1 MADIATQH
9 DYDYDSMTIWSWQA
23 NGSSQKGRLG
33 EQEKGGKDD
42 PAITYVYI
50 LHSSMNNLWEKLNL
64 QHNVWAK
71 RNLINEFLYPT
82 DYKDELKNN
91 HPSLLPPPLE
101 PGVWF
106 MGSTQ
111 QGVGATPSAPLI
123 L

>member
-1 MADIATQH
+1 MATQH
-9 DYDYDSMTIWSWQA
+9 DYMKLAGHWEQSERQVRA
-23 NGSSQKGRLG
+23 G
-33 EQEKGGKDD
+33 EGGKDD
-42 PAITYVYI
+42 PATTF
-50 LHSSMNNLWEKLNL
+50 SSHLWTTWEKNWTYSAMFG
-64 QHNVWAK
+64 QK
-71 RNLINEFLYPT
+71 GIYLINAFHYPT

-91 HPSLLPPPLE
+91 QPSLLPPPLK